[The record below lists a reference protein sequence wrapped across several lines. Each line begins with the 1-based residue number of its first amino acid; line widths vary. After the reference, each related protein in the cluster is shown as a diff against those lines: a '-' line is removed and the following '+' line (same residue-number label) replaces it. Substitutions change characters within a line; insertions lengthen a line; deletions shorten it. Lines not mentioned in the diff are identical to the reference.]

1 MVTQTAAAVKES
13 ATPSVA
19 FGAFETSASL
29 SPEQIDARAK
39 ELLAQLTLDEKTNLM
54 SADPPFWPGLGD
66 MFNGGYNAHIWPAGA
81 TPRLGIPG
89 IRFSDGPRGIV
100 MKGATTFPV
109 SMARGAAWDVEL
121 EERIGDVIGREL
133 RALGGNF
140 FGGVCI
146 NLLRHP
152 AWGRAQET
160 YGEDTH
166 LLGEM
171 GAALVRGVQRHVM
184 ACAKHYALNSMENA
198 RFKVDVTIDDRAL
211 HEVYLPHFKR
221 TVEAGVASIMS
232 AYNSVNGEWCGQNTM
247 LLHDILKQTWGFE
260 GFVMTDFIFGMRD
273 AKKAALAGQDLEMP
287 FQLHYSRY
295 LKELVEEG
303 EVPIERI
310 DDACLRLLR
319 QQVRF
324 GQGRDPQDYGPETAS
339 SEASR
344 QLAREAA
351 QKGIVLLKNEGSLLP
366 LKGVKRLAV
375 VGRLADTPN
384 IGDAGSSNTL
394 PDYVVTP
401 LQGLRAA
408 LGGDAEIVYDDGS
421 DVQRAAAAVRG
432 ADAVLCV
439 VGYTHLDEGELV
451 SSDTMPAFAP
461 YFPEPTPEEEPI
473 VAALMQGMMDAPV
486 KQEVEN
492 GAFGMGGDRSLLTL
506 HSEEEKLILAVAAA
520 NPKTVVAIMGG
531 SAVITE
537 AWRQEVPAILML
549 WYPGMEGGHALADVL
564 LGKVNP
570 SGKLPCTF
578 VKRAED
584 LPFYDKDATAITY
597 DLWHG
602 YRKLDRDGVEP
613 AFPFGFGLSY
623 TTFAYSNLKLDQAQ
637 LRRGDT
643 LVATVDVTNSGGVAG
658 DEVVQ
663 LYVAAKG
670 SAVERAK
677 KELKA
682 FARVSLQPGETKTVK
697 LAVPVVDLAYYDAAT
712 GWVIEPIEY
721 SAIVGRHALD
731 EEALQAPVKVEG

>member
-1 MVTQTAAAVKES
+1 
-13 ATPSVA
+13 
-19 FGAFETSASL
+19 
-29 SPEQIDARAK
+29 
-39 ELLAQLTLDEKTNLM
+39 
-54 SADPPFWPGLGD
+54 
-66 MFNGGYNAHIWPAGA
+66 
-81 TPRLGIPG
+81 
-89 IRFSDGPRGIV
+89 
-100 MKGATTFPV
+100 
-109 SMARGAAWDVEL
+109 
-121 EERIGDVIGREL
+121 
-133 RALGGNF
+133 
-140 FGGVCI
+140 
-146 NLLRHP
+146 
-152 AWGRAQET
+152 
-160 YGEDTH
+160 
-166 LLGEM
+166 
-171 GAALVRGVQRHVM
+171 
-184 ACAKHYALNSMENA
+184 
-198 RFKVDVTIDDRAL
+198 
-211 HEVYLPHFKR
+211 
-221 TVEAGVASIMS
+221 
-232 AYNSVNGEWCGQNTM
+232 
-247 LLHDILKQTWGFE
+247 
-260 GFVMTDFIFGMRD
+260 MRD

-324 GQGRDPQDYGPETAS
+324 GQGRNPGDYGPEAAG

-344 QLAREAA
+344 ELAREAA
-351 QKGIVLLKNEGSLLP
+351 QKGIVLLKNEGGLLP

-375 VGRLADTPN
+375 VGHLADTPN

-394 PDYVVTP
+394 PAYVITP
-401 LQGLRAA
+401 LQGIRAA
-408 LGGDAEIVYDDGS
+408 LGEDVEITYDDGS
-421 DVQRAAAAVRG
+421 DIQRAAAAVRG

-451 SSDTMPAFAP
+451 SGDTMPAFAP

-473 VAALMQGMMDAPV
+473 VAALMQGMVDAPV
-486 KQEVEN
+486 KQDVEN

-506 HSEEEKLILAVAAA
+506 HPEEEKLILAVAAA
-520 NPKTVVAIMGG
+520 NPKTVVTIMGG

-537 AWRQEVPAILML
+537 AWRQEVPAMLML

-564 LGKVNP
+564 LGKVSP

-578 VKRAED
+578 VKRAEE
-584 LPFYDKDATAITY
+584 LPYYDKDAMAITY

-602 YRKLDRDGVEP
+602 YRKLERDGVEP

-623 TTFAYSNLKLDQAQ
+623 TTFAYSNLKLDQAR
-637 LRRGDT
+637 LRSGDT
-643 LVATVDVTNSGGVAG
+643 LVATVDVTNTGSVAG

-697 LAVPVVDLAYYDAAT
+697 LAVPVVDLAYYGGAA
-712 GWVIEPIEY
+712 GWVVEPIEY
-721 SAIVGRHALD
+721 AVIVGRHALD
-731 EEALQAPVKVEG
+731 KEALKAPLKVEG

>member
-1 MVTQTAAAVKES
+1 MATQTAAAVKGS
-13 ATPSVA
+13 AVTAAA
-19 FGAFETSASL
+19 FGALDTSARL

-39 ELLAQLTLDEKTNLM
+39 ELLAQLTLDEKVNLM

-66 MFNGGYNAHIWPAGA
+66 MFDGGYNAHIWPAGA

-109 SMARGAAWDVEL
+109 SMARGAAFDVEL

-133 RALGGNF
+133 RAMGGNH

-198 RFKVDVTIDDRAL
+198 RFKVDVTIDERAL

-232 AYNSVNGEWCGQNTM
+232 AYNSVNGEWCGQNAV
-247 LLHDILKQTWGFE
+247 LLYDILKQTWGFD
-260 GFVMTDFIFGMRD
+260 GFVLTDFIFGMRD

-287 FQLHYSRY
+287 FRLHFDRS
-295 LKELVEEG
+295 LKELVEDG
-303 EVPIERI
+303 EVPMERI
-310 DDACLRLLR
+310 DDACVRLLR

-324 GQGRDPQDYGPETAS
+324 GQGRNPGDYGPETVG

-344 QLAREAA
+344 KLAREAA
-351 QKGIVLLKNEGSLLP
+351 QKGIVLLKNDGGLLP

-375 VGRLADTPN
+375 VGCLADTPN

-394 PDYVVTP
+394 PAYVVTP
-401 LQGLRAA
+401 LQGMRDA
-408 LGGDAEIVYDDGS
+408 LGGDVEITYDDGS
-421 DVQRAAAAVRG
+421 DVQRAAAAARG

-439 VGYTHLDEGELV
+439 VGYMHLVEGELV
-451 SSDTMPAFAP
+451 SADTMPAFAP

-473 VAALMQGMMDAPV
+473 VAALMQGMADAPG
-486 KQEVEN
+486 KQDVEN
-492 GAFGMGGDRSLLTL
+492 GAFGMGGDRSVLTL
-506 HSEEEKLILAVAAA
+506 HAEDEKLILAVAAA

-537 AWRQEVPAILML
+537 AWRHEVPAMLML

-578 VKRAED
+578 AKRAED
-584 LPFYDKDATAITY
+584 LPFFDKDATAITY

-602 YRKLDRDGVEP
+602 YRKLERDGVEP

-623 TTFAYSNLKLDQAQ
+623 TTFAYSNLKMDQVR
-637 LRRGDT
+637 LRSGDT
-643 LVATVDVTNSGGVAG
+643 LVATVDITNTGSVAG

-663 LYVAAKG
+663 LYVAARG

-682 FARVSLQPGETKTVK
+682 FARVSLQPGETK
-697 LAVPVVDLAYYDAAT
+697 AVPLVVPVADLAYYDAAA
-712 GWVIEPIEY
+712 GWVVEPIEY
-721 SAIVGRHALD
+721 TVIVGRHALD
-731 EEALQAPVKVEG
+731 GEALQALMKVG

>member
-1 MVTQTAAAVKES
+1 MLRSTQ
-13 ATPSVA
+13 
-19 FGAFETSASL
+19 
-29 SPEQIDARAK
+29 
-39 ELLAQLTLDEKTNLM
+39 
-54 SADPPFWPGLGD
+54 
-66 MFNGGYNAHIWPAGA
+66 
-81 TPRLGIPG
+81 
-89 IRFSDGPRGIV
+89 
-100 MKGATTFPV
+100 
-109 SMARGAAWDVEL
+109 
-121 EERIGDVIGREL
+121 
-133 RALGGNF
+133 
-140 FGGVCI
+140 
-146 NLLRHP
+146 
-152 AWGRAQET
+152 
-160 YGEDTH
+160 
-166 LLGEM
+166 
-171 GAALVRGVQRHVM
+171 
-184 ACAKHYALNSMENA
+184 
-198 RFKVDVTIDDRAL
+198 RAL

-232 AYNSVNGEWCGQNTM
+232 AYNSVNGEWCGQNGV

-287 FQLHYSRY
+287 FRLHFDRS
-295 LKELVEEG
+295 LKELVEDG

-324 GQGRDPQDYGPETAS
+324 GQGRNPGDYGPETVG

-344 QLAREAA
+344 KLAREAA
-351 QKGIVLLKNEGSLLP
+351 QKGIVLLKNEGGLLP
-366 LKGVKRLAV
+366 LTGVKRLAV

-394 PDYVVTP
+394 PAYVVTP
-401 LQGLRAA
+401 LQGMRAA
-408 LGGDAEIVYDDGS
+408 LGGDVEITYDDGS

-451 SSDTMPAFAP
+451 SADTMPAFAP

-473 VAALMQGMMDAPV
+473 VAALMQGMADAPV
-486 KQEVEN
+486 KQDVEN
-492 GAFGMGGDRSLLTL
+492 GAFGMGGDRSVLTL
-506 HSEEEKLILAVAAA
+506 HPEEEKLILAVAAA

-537 AWRQEVPAILML
+537 AWRQEVPALLML

-578 VKRAED
+578 AKRAED
-584 LPFYDKDATAITY
+584 LPFFDKDAKAITY

-602 YRKLDRDGVEP
+602 YRKLERDGVEP

-637 LRRGDT
+637 LRSGDT
-643 LVATVDVTNSGGVAG
+643 LVATVDVTNTGSVAG

-663 LYVAAKG
+663 LYVAAHG

-697 LAVPVVDLAYYDAAT
+697 LGVPVVDLAYYDVTA
-712 GWVIEPIEY
+712 GWVVEPIEY
-721 SAIVGRHALD
+721 TVICMWRRHAH
-731 EEALQAPVKVEG
+731 